1 MWTISDFPGYG
12 NILGWSTKGAFA
24 CPNCGKHT
32 RSEYL
37 KNSNKFCYCGHRRF
51 LPVGHRQRR
60 DRVSFDGTMERSQN
74 PLPLS
79 EIDLLQHL
87 ESILTKYKKE
97 DVQKRWMEENG
108 KLSAR
113 KRKLDQS
120 RETIW
125 KKKSIFFELPYWA
138 GNLIRHNLGSLQ
150 MSK

>member
-1 MWTISDFPGYG
+1 MVIVVFYL
-12 NILGWSTKGAFA
+12 LGIDYEGIECHLMGQWNGQK
-24 CPNCGKHT
+24 
-32 RSEYL
+32 
-37 KNSNKFCYCGHRRF
+37 
-51 LPVGHRQRR
+51 
-60 DRVSFDGTMERSQN
+60 

-79 EIDLLQHL
+79 EIDLLQQL
-87 ESILTKYKKE
+87 ESILTEYKKE
-97 DVQKRWMEENG
+97 DVQMRWMEENG

-150 MSK
+150 MSE